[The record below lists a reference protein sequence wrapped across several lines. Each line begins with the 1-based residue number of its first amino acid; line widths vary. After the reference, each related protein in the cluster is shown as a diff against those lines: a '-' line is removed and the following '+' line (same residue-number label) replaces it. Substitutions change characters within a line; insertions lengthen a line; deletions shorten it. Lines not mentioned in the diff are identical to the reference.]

1 MPCCTLLAFVLG
13 QIGLGAGAMKTRF
26 AGKVPFA
33 LGGWKALGLA
43 AIAGAEIVLASAAL
57 PLIFTAHGR
66 ADAAQSLHTPGAS
79 VRWIWRSSAT
89 RRLLRPDDFV

>member
-1 MPCCTLLAFVLG
+1 MPCCTLLAFVLS

-57 PLIFTAHGR
+57 PLIFTAHDR
-66 ADAAQSLHTPGAS
+66 ADAAQSLHHAWRICS
-79 VRWIWRSSAT
+79 VDLAQFDDQT
-89 RRLLRPDDFV
+89 RKAPAAR

>member
-66 ADAAQSLHTPGAS
+66 NDAAQSLHHAWRICS
-79 VRWIWRSSAT
+79 VDLAQFGDPKRKGPAAR
-89 RRLLRPDDFV
+89 